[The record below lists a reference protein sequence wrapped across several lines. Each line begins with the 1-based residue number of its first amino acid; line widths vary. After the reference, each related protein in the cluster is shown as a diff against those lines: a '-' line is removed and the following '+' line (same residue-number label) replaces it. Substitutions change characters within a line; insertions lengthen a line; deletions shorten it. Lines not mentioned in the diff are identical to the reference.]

1 MMKKFSVEADMER
14 VNNLYHYEESAR
26 ERGYKLIAGVDE
38 AGRGSLVGPVVVAAV
53 ILPNENLYLERL
65 NDSKQISA
73 HVREILFDKIISAA
87 VSYNVVE
94 VSVEEVDTLNVY
106 RATLI
111 GMKRAVAGL
120 KIQPDFVYTDAMKV
134 DFGERIKTD
143 SVVHGD
149 ALIASISAASI
160 IAKVT
165 RDRLAEKWALEY
177 PGYGFEHN
185 KGYGTR
191 EHMQAIEKLGATPIH
206 RKSFDPVRSKLAVS
220 G

>member
-1 MMKKFSVEADMER
+1 MKKFSVEADMER
-14 VNNLYHYEESAR
+14 VNNLYHYEEWAR
-26 ERGYKLIAGVDE
+26 ERGFKLIAGVDE

-73 HVREILFDKIISAA
+73 HVREILYDKIISAA

-134 DFGERIKTD
+134 DFGEKIKTD

-160 IAKVT
+160 LAKVT

>member
-160 IAKVT
+160 LAKVT

>member
-1 MMKKFSVEADMER
+1 MKKFSVEADMER
-14 VNNLYHYEESAR
+14 VKNLYHYEESAR
-26 ERGYKLIAGVDE
+26 EKGYKLIAGVDE

-73 HVREILFDKIISAA
+73 HVREILYDKIISAA

-134 DFGERIKTD
+134 DFGEKIKTD

-160 IAKVT
+160 LAKVT